1 MFKTLKTIL
10 AGILAAVIVIA
21 IGASVYTTFA
31 APGTNIV
38 SNESQT
44 ASNGNGNGGNSGE
57 TGIGTPVLDIPASDL
72 SEEEAAS
79 LLFMREEEK
88 LARDV
93 YNALYTTWGQQTF
106 TNIASSEQMH
116 MDEIKVLLDRYGLTD
131 PALDAGQFT
140 NPELQ
145 ALYTQLVA
153 QGSLSLADAL
163 KVGAA
168 IEEIDIRDLQ
178 TRMSQTDNADLQ
190 QAYTNLMNGSYS
202 HLKAFTDTLLTQTGE
217 TYVPQYLTAEQYQTI
232 ISNTGNGQGNSDSGQ
247 GTGGQGTGG
256 QGTGGQ
262 GTGGQGTGGQGA
274 GQSSATGTTQADLT
288 AATTI
293 HGTVVSYDQ
302 MGLSLTL
309 DDGSAFYVQLG
320 NQRYNQSIGFAPVI
334 GESLAVYGFP
344 GDQGA
349 YSAITV
355 TLDSTAQVYAFRD
368 ATTGQ
373 PLWSGKGNG
382 GSGNGN
388 GGGNN

>member
-1 MFKTLKTIL
+1 MFKTLKTLL

-21 IGASVYTTFA
+21 IGASVYTAFA
-31 APGTNIV
+31 APGTNIF
-38 SNESQT
+38 SAQPQT
-44 ASNGNGNGGNSGE
+44 ASNGNGNGGNGG
-57 TGIGTPVLDIPASDL
+57 TGAGTGTGTGVSVLDIPASDL
-72 SEEEAAS
+72 SADEAAA

-93 YNALYTTWGQQTF
+93 YNALYATWGQQTF

-116 MDEIKVLLDRYGLTD
+116 MDEIKVLLDRYALTD
-131 PALDAGQFT
+131 SALAEAGQFT

-153 QGSLSLADAL
+153 QGNLSLADAL

-178 TRMSQTDNADLQ
+178 TRMAQTDNADIQ

-202 HLKAFTDTLLTQTGE
+202 HLKAFTGTLLTQTGE

-232 ISNTGNGQGNSDSGQ
+232 ISSAGNGQGQGTGSQ
-247 GTGGQGTGG
+247 GTGGQG
-256 QGTGGQ
+256 Q
-262 GTGGQGTGGQGA
+262 GGQGA
-274 GQSSATGTTQADLT
+274 GQASATGGVAQADLT

-293 HGTVVSYDQ
+293 HGTVVSFDQ

-320 NQRYNQSIGFAPVI
+320 QSRYSQSIGFAPAV
-334 GESLAVYGFP
+334 GEGVTVYGFP
-344 GDQGA
+344 GDQGV
-349 YSAITV
+349 YSAVTV

-373 PLWSGKGNG
+373 PLWSGGGNG
-382 GSGNGN
+382 GGANGN
-388 GGGNN
+388 GGGGNH

>member
-1 MFKTLKTIL
+1 MFKTLKTLL

-21 IGASVYTTFA
+21 IGASVYTAFA
-31 APGTNIV
+31 APGTNIF
-38 SNESQT
+38 SAQPQT
-44 ASNGNGNGGNSGE
+44 ASNGNGNGGNGG
-57 TGIGTPVLDIPASDL
+57 TGAGTGTGTGVSVLDIPASDL
-72 SEEEAAS
+72 SADEAAA

-93 YNALYTTWGQQTF
+93 YNALYATWGQQTF

-116 MDEIKVLLDRYGLTD
+116 MDEIKVLLDRYALTD
-131 PALDAGQFT
+131 SALAEAGQFT

-153 QGSLSLADAL
+153 QGNLSLADAL

-178 TRMSQTDNADLQ
+178 TRMAQTDNADIQ

-202 HLKAFTDTLLTQTGE
+202 HLKAFTGTLLTQTGE

-232 ISNTGNGQGNSDSGQ
+232 ISSAGNGQGQGTGSQ
-247 GTGGQGTGG
+247 GTGGQG
-256 QGTGGQ
+256 Q
-262 GTGGQGTGGQGA
+262 GGQGA
-274 GQSSATGTTQADLT
+274 GQASATGGVAQADLT

-293 HGTVVSYDQ
+293 HGTVVSFDQ

-320 NQRYNQSIGFAPVI
+320 QSRYSQSIGFAPAV
-334 GESLAVYGFP
+334 GEGVTVYGFP
-344 GDQGA
+344 GDQGV
-349 YSAITV
+349 YSAVTV

-373 PLWSGKGNG
+373 PLWSGGGNG
-382 GSGNGN
+382 GGGNGN
-388 GGGNN
+388 GGGGNH

>member
-21 IGASVYTTFA
+21 IGASVYTAFA
-31 APGTNIV
+31 APGTTIFQP
-38 SNESQT
+38 QT
-44 ASNGNGNGGNSGE
+44 TTSNGNGNGGSGTSGNGAG
-57 TGIGTPVLDIPASDL
+57 TGTSVLDIPASDL

-93 YNALYTTWGQQTF
+93 YNALYAVWGQQTF
-106 TNIASSEQMH
+106 SNIASSEQMH
-116 MDEIKVLLDRYGLTD
+116 MDEIKVLLDRYALTD

-153 QGSLSLADAL
+153 QGSASLADAL

-178 TRMSQTDNADLQ
+178 TRMSQTDNADIQ

-202 HLKAFTDTLLTQTGE
+202 HLKAFTGTLLNQTGE

-232 ISNTGNGQGNSDSGQ
+232 ISSAGNGQGNSG
-247 GTGGQGTGG
+247 GGQGTGG
-256 QGTGGQ
+256 QGQGGQ
-262 GTGGQGTGGQGA
+262 GQGGQGA
-274 GQSSATGTTQADLT
+274 GQASAAGGVAQADLT

-302 MGLSLTL
+302 LGLSLTL
-309 DDGSAFYVQLG
+309 DDGTAFYVQLG
-320 NQRYNQSIGFAPVI
+320 NQRYNQSIGFAPAI
-334 GESLAVYGFP
+334 GEGVTVYGFP
-344 GDQGA
+344 GDQGV

-373 PLWSGKGNG
+373 PLWSGGNG
-382 GSGNGN
+382 NGKGGGGNGNGN
-388 GGGNN
+388 GGGTH

>member
-262 GTGGQGTGGQGA
+262 GTGGQGA

-293 HGTVVSYDQ
+293 HGTVVCYDQ

>member
-202 HLKAFTDTLLTQTGE
+202 HLKAFTDTLLNQTGE

>member
-1 MFKTLKTIL
+1 MLNNFKNIIIGVLSAI
-10 AGILAAVIVIA
+10 IVIA
-21 IGASVYTTFA
+21 VGASAYNAFASPNSTTPIVSDA
-31 APGTNIV
+31 APVTG
-38 SNESQT
+38 SG
-44 ASNGNGNGGNSGE
+44 NGNGNGNGSG
-57 TGIGTPVLDIPASDL
+57 TGESAQLTTIPVSDL
-72 SEEEAAS
+72 SAEEAAA

-116 MDEIKVLLDRYGLTD
+116 MDEIKVLLDRYALTD
-131 PALDAGQFT
+131 PALAPGQFT
-140 NPELQ
+140 DPALQ

-153 QGSLSLADAL
+153 QGNLSLADAL

-178 TRMSQTDNADLQ
+178 TRMAETDNADIQ

-202 HLKAFTDTLLTQTGE
+202 HLKAFTGTLLTQTGE
-217 TYVPQYLTAEQYQTI
+217 TYVPQYLTAEQYQAI
-232 ISNTGNGQGNSDSGQ
+232 ISSAGNGQGNSGGGQ
-247 GTGGQGTGG
+247 ATGGQGQGG
-256 QGTGGQ
+256 QGQ
-262 GTGGQGTGGQGA
+262 GGQGA
-274 GQSSATGTTQADLT
+274 GQASATGGVAQADLT

-293 HGTVVSYDQ
+293 HGTVVSFDQ

-309 DDGSAFYVQLG
+309 DDGSAFYIQLG
-320 NQRYNQSIGFAPVI
+320 NSRYSQSIGFAPAI
-334 GESLAVYGFP
+334 GEGVTVYGFP
-344 GDQGA
+344 GDQGV

-373 PLWSGKGNG
+373 PLWSGGGNG
-382 GSGNGN
+382 GGGNGN
-388 GGGNN
+388 GGGNH

>member
-21 IGASVYTTFA
+21 IGASVYTAFA
-31 APGTNIV
+31 APGTNV
-38 SNESQT
+38 FQPQTTSNE
-44 ASNGNGNGGNSGE
+44 NGNGGNGNGGNGAG
-57 TGIGTPVLDIPASDL
+57 TGTSVLDIPAADL

-93 YNALYTTWGQQTF
+93 YNALYAVWGQQTF
-106 TNIASSEQMH
+106 SNIASSEQMH

-131 PALDAGQFT
+131 PALDAGKFT

-145 ALYTQLVA
+145 ALYDQLVA
-153 QGSLSLADAL
+153 QGSVSLADAL

-178 TRMSQTDNADLQ
+178 TRMSQTDNADIQ
-190 QAYTNLMNGSYS
+190 QVYTNLMNGSYS
-202 HLKAFTDTLLTQTGE
+202 HLQAFTGVLLNQTGE
-217 TYVPQYLTAEQYQTI
+217 TYVPQYLTADQYQTI
-232 ISNTGNGQGNSDSGQ
+232 ISSATNGQGNGQGN
-247 GTGGQGTGG
+247 GGQGQGG
-256 QGTGGQ
+256 QGQGGQ
-262 GTGGQGTGGQGA
+262 GQGGQGQGGQGMA
-274 GQSSATGTTQADLT
+274 ASGANIA

-302 MGLSLTL
+302 FGLSLTL
-309 DDGSAFYVQLG
+309 DDGTAFYVQLG
-320 NQRYNQSIGFAPVI
+320 NQRYNQSIGFAAVA
-334 GESLAVYGFP
+334 GEGVTVYGFP

-355 TLDSTAQVYAFRD
+355 TMDSTGQVYAFRD

-373 PLWSGKGNG
+373 PLWAGGNGNGKGG
-382 GSGNGN
+382 GGNGNGN
-388 GGGNN
+388 GGGTH